1 MSPKRKRLPS
11 NQRRELERR
20 GVPPHKMPELFAD
33 ACRTIT
39 NARTQ
44 RNATTTSPPLQ
55 ERARVFGARKMETE
69 KMKQEKK
76 IFYPPVYF

>member
-1 MSPKRKRLPS
+1 MPTKGSKIWHS
-11 NQRRELERR
+11 VTAAGV

-44 RNATTTSPPLQ
+44 RNSRDDHITAAFRNAP
-55 ERARVFGARKMETE
+55 AVFRARKM
-69 KMKQEKK
+69 KEKK
-76 IFYPPVYF
+76 

>member
-1 MSPKRKRLPS
+1 MSPERKRLPS

-44 RNATTTSPPLQ
+44 RNSRDDHITAAFRNAP
-55 ERARVFGARKMETE
+55 AVFRARKM
-69 KMKQEKK
+69 KEKK
-76 IFYPPVYF
+76 